1 MECILFQATPRDNR
15 RFLAGLRGYAGAAT
29 GAIES
34 SSEHNGVSSV
44 HKAPELRTY
53 GGELRT

>member
-1 MECILFQATPRDNR
+1 MKCILFQAIPRDNG

-29 GAIES
+29 GAVGA

-44 HKAPELRTY
+44 HKAPELRT
-53 GGELRT
+53 